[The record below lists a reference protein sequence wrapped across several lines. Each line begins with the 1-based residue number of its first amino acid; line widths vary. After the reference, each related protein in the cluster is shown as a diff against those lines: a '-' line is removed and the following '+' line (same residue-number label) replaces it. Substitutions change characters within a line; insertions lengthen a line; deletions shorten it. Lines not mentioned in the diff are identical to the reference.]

1 MFFKVYKLLYLK
13 LMENLVKNLSYNSFC
28 IQLESKGCLYYI
40 GVYICIS
47 KCMLYYNDKK
57 KIRLV
62 VDMGEVFLL
71 YLYMLYN
78 MILFKF

>member
-40 GVYICIS
+40 GVYIS
-47 KCMLYYNDKK
+47 KCMLYYNVKK

-62 VDMGEVFLL
+62 VDMGGVFLL

>member
-1 MFFKVYKLLYLK
+1 
-13 LMENLVKNLSYNSFC
+13 
-28 IQLESKGCLYYI
+28 
-40 GVYICIS
+40 
-47 KCMLYYNDKK
+47 MLKK

>member
-40 GVYICIS
+40 SVYIS
-47 KCMLYYNDKK
+47 KCMLYYNVKK

-62 VDMGEVFLL
+62 VDMGGVFLL

>member
-1 MFFKVYKLLYLK
+1 
-13 LMENLVKNLSYNSFC
+13 MENLVKNLSYNSFC

-40 GVYICIS
+40 GVYIS
-47 KCMLYYNDKK
+47 KCMLYYNVKK

-62 VDMGEVFLL
+62 VDMGGVFLL

>member
-40 GVYICIS
+40 GVYIS
-47 KCMLYYNDKK
+47 KCILYYIVKK

-62 VDMGEVFLL
+62 VDMGGVFLL